1 MKKPHPPKVVTYVR
15 LSESSIK
22 QLDQLAQQEET
33 DRAAIIRRIVVN
45 ALRDKEANNEKRTSM
60 V

>member
-1 MKKPHPPKVVTYVR
+1 MKKPRKVVTYVR

-33 DRAAIIRRIVVN
+33 DRAAIIRRIVIN
-45 ALRDKEANNEKRTSM
+45 ALRDGETSFLS
-60 V
+60 VQPTENS